1 MDVIYR
7 CCVSAICRCG
17 GVDAVVVNE
26 CTRFLYTFRCGM
38 CYVGGWL
45 HGVSGM
51 CIAVSYAGGAWRV
64 VMCRYRDDVQRL
76 CVVMGMFIWSIV

>member
-1 MDVIYR
+1 MAGTMYIV
-7 CCVSAICRCG
+7 CSGCVG
-17 GVDAVVVNE
+17 GVVCV
-26 CTRFLYTFRCGM
+26 

-51 CIAVSYAGGAWRV
+51 CIAVSYTGGAWRV

-76 CVVMGMFIWSIV
+76 WVVMGMFIGSIV

>member
-1 MDVIYR
+1 MPHVVAGTMYIV
-7 CCVSAICRCG
+7 CSGCVG
-17 GVDAVVVNE
+17 GVVGVGV
-26 CTRFLYTFRCGM
+26 CV

-51 CIAVSYAGGAWRV
+51 CIAVLYAGGAWRV

-76 CVVMGMFIWSIV
+76 CVVMGMFIWSIA

>member
-1 MDVIYR
+1 MPHVLAGTMYIV
-7 CCVSAICRCG
+7 CSGVWVCVCVC
-17 GVDAVVVNE
+17 V
-26 CTRFLYTFRCGM
+26 

-51 CIAVSYAGGAWRV
+51 CIAVLYACGAWRV

-76 CVVMGMFIWSIV
+76 CVVMGMFIGSIV